1 MVVTLP
7 KTLLFETVKPT
18 ILELERINSFFDET
32 EVIIDFARLGFSKP
46 AGALP
51 LALKLKEI
59 LQENMYRK
67 ITGVNIDLS
76 IEAHSYLSYMG
87 FFRFVGFQI
96 GQPPGAAPGNS
107 KYIPITYLNFADIKL
122 NVQSPYVTH
131 VSLIEE
137 KASRLAHLFT
147 FGESPYQRFLTYIFR
162 EILRNS
168 FEHSEAESCIYYGQ
182 YWRTGAVELVI
193 ADFGIGIA
201 NSIRSKYGNH
211 LSVNDSLLLAT
222 EPGISSKDTSPGAV
236 NSGYGLYVLKKLA
249 RKYGNVIISAN
260 STAVVYKHGLK
271 DAETIELPLPGSC
284 VIIRFGAENKA
295 EDYESVLKKIISE
308 GEKES
313 ALAGRYTKAS
323 TPSGNLTL

>member
-7 KTLLFETVKPT
+7 ETLLFETVKPT
-18 ILELERINSFFDET
+18 IVELERINTFFDET
-32 EVIIDFARLGFSKP
+32 EVIIDFAGVSFSKP

-51 LALKLKEI
+51 LALKLKQI
-59 LQENMYRK
+59 LGQNINRK
-67 ITGVNIDLS
+67 VFGKNIDLS
-76 IEAHSYLSYMG
+76 REAHSYLSYMG

-107 KYIPITYLNFADIKL
+107 KYIPITNLNFADIKQ
-122 NVQSPYVTH
+122 NVQPPYVTPL
-131 VSLIEE
+131 SLIEA
-137 KASRLAHLFT
+137 KANRLAHLFT

-168 FEHSEAESCIYYGQ
+168 FEHSEADSCIYYGQ

-193 ADFGIGIA
+193 ADFGIGVA

-211 LSVNDSLLLAT
+211 LSVNESLLLAT

-249 RKYGNVIISAN
+249 RKYGNMIISAN
-260 STAVVYKHGLK
+260 SAALVYGHGSN
-271 DAETIELPLPGSC
+271 DAEVIELPLPGSC
-284 VIIRFGAENKA
+284 IIIRFRAENKA
-295 EDYESVLKKIISE
+295 EDYETVLKNIISE
-308 GEKES
+308 GEKEA